1 MRNGASTSSKRLV
14 TSVGGRKFLRNYKT
28 TRRHILED
36 SNFHSDR
43 NENLE
48 YRIPPQ
54 LTLSRVGVTIDGVS
68 IGNSIYWPFIHL

>member
-1 MRNGASTSSKRLV
+1 MRNGVSTSSKRLV
-14 TSVGGRKFLRNYKT
+14 TSEDAGRTFLRIYKT

-43 NENLE
+43 SENLE

-54 LTLSRVGVTIDGVS
+54 LTLSRVCVTTDGVW
-68 IGNSIYWPFIHL
+68 IGDSIY